1 MKAKIDMKSMDLRLS
16 NEKQADEQNSD
27 NSPDNSGLDVEKEK
41 SKNVNDA
48 AAESNRDI
56 HKLKDKLPKS
66 NRSSQ

>member
-1 MKAKIDMKSMDLRLS
+1 MDLRLS

-27 NSPDNSGLDVEKEK
+27 TSPDNSGLEVEKEK

-56 HKLKDKLPKS
+56 QKLKDKPPRS
-66 NRSSQ
+66 NRFSQ

>member
-1 MKAKIDMKSMDLRLS
+1 MKSMDLRLS

-48 AAESNRDI
+48 AAESNREI
-56 HKLKDKLPKS
+56 HKLKDELPKL